1 MARSAI
7 AFLALFI
14 WPGNHW
20 IAMSVLS
27 SQYLKCRLKR
37 RTGFQTA

>member
-1 MARSAI
+1 MA
-7 AFLALFI
+7 FFALFI

-27 SQYLKCRLKR
+27 FQYLKCRLKR